1 MVKLKCHRCNHV
13 WDYSGNKIY
22 PKCPSCYTSV
32 KARSFNSKL
41 DVKPE
46 PAKKKGKQK
55 MSEYYLEYFEKKKS
69 L

>member
-46 PAKKKGKQK
+46 PAKKEG
-55 MSEYYLEYFEKKKS
+55 EAENE
-69 L
+69 